1 MDRIYH
7 RFEHWECYKAGFFKN
22 SSPEE
27 KENQAKKVI
36 ELFSNPKQTE
46 IFMKKV
52 LVLWPNSCEH
62 NLTNMSMN
70 RVAWIGQSACCLYA
84 QIPYRITMENWRF
97 VPKEF
102 QEIACDIAEKVI
114 KEFEVNYKTRQLC
127 LNFI

>member
-1 MDRIYH
+1 
-7 RFEHWECYKAGFFKN
+7 
-22 SSPEE
+22 
-27 KENQAKKVI
+27 
-36 ELFSNPKQTE
+36 
-46 IFMKKV
+46 MKKV

-97 VPKEF
+97 VPEEF